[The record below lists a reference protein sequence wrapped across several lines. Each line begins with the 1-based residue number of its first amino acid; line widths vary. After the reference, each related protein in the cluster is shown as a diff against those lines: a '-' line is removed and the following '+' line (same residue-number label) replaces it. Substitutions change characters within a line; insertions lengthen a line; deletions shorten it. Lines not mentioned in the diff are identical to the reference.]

1 MAGLG
6 GTAFEGA
13 PMSTRN
19 RLPDRRPAESF
30 ELEVGGLRFTY
41 TAGRFPDGSVGEI
54 FLQSHKPGSQSD
66 ANARDAA
73 VAASLALQYG
83 CPLPVLQRALLRD
96 AQGRPST
103 PLGVA
108 IDRLLDHGQVS

>member
-1 MAGLG
+1 M
-6 GTAFEGA
+6 T
-13 PMSTRN
+13 TRN
-19 RLPDRRPAESF
+19 RLPNRRSAETS
-30 ELEVGGLRFTY
+30 ELAFGQLRYTY